1 MAESPQTSH
10 RKAKK
15 ATRQTSSRN
24 QQEHPNTNNGKRGIK
39 KAVSKK
45 RQKHKIQLLEI
56 SDIEL
61 NESEHIDIL
70 DINESNVREKN
81 KA

>member
-1 MAESPQTSH
+1 M
-10 RKAKK
+10 
-15 ATRQTSSRN
+15 
-24 QQEHPNTNNGKRGIK
+24 
-39 KAVSKK
+39 SKK